1 MVRPSGVNISITTA
15 GLFDY
20 QRCYATD
27 CCQIELLCGNDENN
41 SIAGLRDDP
50 AVMNKTT
57 TGVITNDFSKYYSQ
71 RPSKPAVKGGLEAA
85 VLNIL

>member
-41 SIAGLRDDP
+41 STAGLRVDP

-57 TGVITNDFSKYYSQ
+57 TGVITNDFRQ

-85 VLNIL
+85 VFNIL

>member
-20 QRCYATD
+20 RRCYATD

-71 RPSKPAVKGGLEAA
+71 RPSKPAVKGGLEAT